1 MTDQIPDTLVIETP
15 PSWVCAV
22 CESPMG
28 IVDRVPATPKS
39 KEAHFGYCPNCG
51 RPEFA
56 ERPEPRV
63 PTNNHEVLE
72 AIDEV
77 IHRPQEASNERI
89 LEIVEIIRDYD
100 ELLAKRGFGGLR
112 YIPIEPT
119 PKPDGGV
126 DAGPFDPEDSDPQPC
141 PRCGSSICEGGNW
154 CDEPIPGDHYAGED
168 ARVGSIDDLDPMAVE
183 R

>member
-1 MTDQIPDTLVIETP
+1 
-15 PSWVCAV
+15 
-22 CESPMG
+22 MG
-28 IVDRVPATPKS
+28 VVDRVPATPKS
-39 KEAHFGYCPNCG
+39 KEAHFGYCPSCD

-63 PTNNHEVLE
+63 PTNNHEALE

-77 IHRPQEASNERI
+77 IHRPQEGSHERI

-100 ELLAKRGFGGLR
+100 ELLVKRGFGGLR

-119 PKPDGGV
+119 PKAAGGDV
-126 DAGPFDPEDSDPQPC
+126 GPLDPEDGDPQPC
-141 PRCGSSICEGGNW
+141 PRCGSSVCEGGNW
-154 CDEPIPGDHYAGED
+154 CDEPIPGDHYVGED

>member
-15 PSWVCAV
+15 PSWVCVV
-22 CESPMG
+22 CEGPIG
-28 IVDRVPATPKS
+28 VVDRVPATPPS
-39 KEAHFGYCPNCG
+39 KEAHFGYCSNCG

-56 ERPEPRV
+56 ERPEPRM

-77 IHRPQEASNERI
+77 VHRPQFGSHERI
-89 LEIVEIIRDYD
+89 LEIVEIIRNYD
-100 ELLAKRGFGGLR
+100 GLLAKRGFGGLR

-119 PKPDGGV
+119 PEPAGGADDESCRGCGMERPYHEPD
-126 DAGPFDPEDSDPQPC
+126 C
-141 PRCGSSICEGGNW
+141 PAELN
-154 CDEPIPGDHYAGED
+154 D
-168 ARVGSIDDLDPMAVE
+168 ARVGSIEDLDPMAVE

>member
-1 MTDQIPDTLVIETP
+1 MTDQISAPIGVDTP
-15 PSWVCAV
+15 PSWVCVV
-22 CESPMG
+22 CENPIG
-28 IVDRVPATPKS
+28 VVDRVPATLKS

-56 ERPEPRV
+56 ERPEPRA
-63 PTNNHEVLE
+63 PTSNHEVLE

-77 IHRPQEASNERI
+77 IHRPQEGSHERI

-100 ELLAKRGFGGLR
+100 ELLAESGFGGLR
-112 YIPIEPT
+112 YIPIKPS
-119 PKPDGGV
+119 PKPAADV
-126 DAGPFDPEDSDPQPC
+126 DAGAFDLEDNGLRPC
-141 PRCGSSICEGGNW
+141 QQCGSSLCEGGNW

-168 ARVGSIDDLDPMAVE
+168 ARVGSIEDLDPMAVE